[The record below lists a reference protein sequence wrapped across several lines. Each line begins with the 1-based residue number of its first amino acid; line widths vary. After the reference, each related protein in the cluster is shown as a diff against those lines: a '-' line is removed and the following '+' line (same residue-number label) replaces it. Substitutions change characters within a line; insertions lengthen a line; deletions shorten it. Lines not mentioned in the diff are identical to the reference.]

1 MITISK
7 CTHARTNTHTIFSV
21 RKMPNSPN
29 SPIFIAL
36 IIGNV
41 LERFKYEVPISNIC
55 DDVD

>member
-21 RKMPNSPN
+21 RKMPN